1 MRYHLGVLRKIL
13 PRPSGDFDDLSTAEQ
28 GKNVWS
34 AVSCSAIIL
43 LGWGS
48 NDYVKRFLNQRGVHL
63 SLNES
68 HIFYHT
74 GPFNKPA
81 METFH

>member
-1 MRYHLGVLRKIL
+1 MLRKIL
-13 PRPSGDFDDLSTAEQ
+13 PKPSGDFDDLSTAEQ

>member
-1 MRYHLGVLRKIL
+1 MTEAPQNREKMFGLRFL
-13 PRPSGDFDDLSTAEQ
+13 AVQLYYSSG
-28 GKNVWS
+28 
-34 AVSCSAIIL
+34 
-43 LGWGS
+43 GS
-48 NDYVKRFLNQRGVHL
+48 NDYVKRFLSQCGVHL